1 MTDEFCISFENMKKT
16 HLDDV
21 VEIERYSFPTPW
33 SREAYFHE
41 IAGNDFA
48 YYTVALLCGKVVGY
62 CGMWVILDEAH
73 VTTIAA
79 HPEYRSR
86 GLGAKLLHQLIN
98 EALLRG
104 CNKMT
109 LEVRPSNH
117 HALRLYTKTGFVSHG
132 LRPGYYADTGED
144 AIIMWMDLYKN
155 IGG

>member
-1 MTDEFCISFENMKKT
+1 MAEELGISFENMKKT

-21 VEIERYSFPTPW
+21 VEIERHSFPTPW

-48 YYTVALLCGKVVGY
+48 YYTVALLGQKVVGY

-79 HPEYRSR
+79 HPNHRNR
-86 GLGAKLLHQLIN
+86 GLGALLLNQMIN
-98 EALLRG
+98 EAKRRG
-104 CNKMT
+104 CIKMT
-109 LEVRPSNH
+109 LEVRPSND
-117 HALRLYTKTGFVSHG
+117 HALRLYNKTGFVSHG

-144 AIIMWMDLYKN
+144 AIIMWMDLY
-155 IGG
+155 

>member
-1 MTDEFCISFENMKKT
+1 MTEELGISFENMKKT

-21 VEIERYSFPTPW
+21 VEIERHSFPTPW

-48 YYTVALLCGKVVGY
+48 YYIVALLGSKVVGY

-73 VTTIAA
+73 ITTIAA
-79 HPEYRSR
+79 HPDHRSR
-86 GLGAKLLHQLIN
+86 GLGALLLNRLID
-98 EALLRG
+98 EAKRRG
-104 CNKMT
+104 CIKMT
-109 LEVRPSNH
+109 LEVRPSNN

-144 AIIMWMDLYKN
+144 AIIMWMDLY
-155 IGG
+155 